1 MQKLSTVFLRLK
13 IQHSVFCGGVVW
25 WCGWLVVAKQ
35 LRAGRLGPAAQPL
48 SQHPNAPTSVMLC
61 APRRRPSVVLPCCRA
76 APGLQ
81 VAASRVWGWWWAN
94 GLHHEFTHSQTAI
107 GIHSTHVN
115 LPMPYQPT
123 NPTYRPTDRPNG
135 RPSDLPTYRGYAVI
149 TTLRGGLESYSKQLT
164 VKSRQ
169 PSPTNDERTPT
180 NADQTHQPTQRH
192 ATQRN
197 TTQHAR
203 QTNKQTNGRTDG
215 RTDERTN
222 ERTDG
227 RTND

>member
-1 MQKLSTVFLRLK
+1 M
-13 IQHSVFCGGVVW
+13 VV
-25 WCGWLVVAKQ
+25 WLVVAKL
-35 LRAGRLGPAAQPL
+35 LRAGRLAPAAQPL
-48 SQHPNAPTSVMLC
+48 SKHPNAPTSVVLC

-135 RPSDLPTYRGYAVI
+135 RPSDLPTYRGYAAI
-149 TTLRGGLESYSKQLT
+149 TTQRGVKYSSRT
-164 VKSRQ
+164 VSNSLFSLVSPHQRTTNERQ
-169 PSPTNDERTPT
+169 PTRTRQTN
-180 NADQTHQPTQRH
+180 QHS

-197 TTQHAR
+197 ATQHNTRDR
-203 QTNKQTNGRTDG
+203 QTNKQTDERTDGRTNGRTNGRTDG
-215 RTDERTN
+215 RT
-222 ERTDG
+222 TD
-227 RTND
+227 